1 MTQETSAQTSTPAG
15 GTPVAV
21 RRNDWHTV
29 SVPPVGTWT
38 PTLSVTVVIPAK
50 DCQRELDRTLAALAR
65 QTYPEALLDV
75 VVVDDASEPA
85 LQLPDLRPDRTRLV
99 RLEPAEGHGSGRGRH
114 AGAQHSDA
122 DVLLFLDA
130 DMITFRDHVE
140 AHARWH
146 HVLADAVVLGYK
158 HFVDVDDVTPQQ
170 TADAVATDDLDR
182 LLGGRRWQRHVWVE
196 DFIRDADDLRA
207 DAEDLFLA
215 VVGATVSVPRRVY
228 EEAGGFAT
236 YGLRGIVDTEFG
248 YRVFTAGAVLVPE
261 PAARSVHQGARNFAV
276 RGDDI
281 KRARV
286 GLAANRL
293 PVPLF
298 RLPQRGR
305 RWAVPRVR
313 ALVPASGATPEQ
325 VMLTVDSV
333 LAATVTDLDVT
344 VVGMPDDTGTRWVRD
359 YVAHDPRVT
368 FADERP
374 ASGFPSPYTLVVPA
388 GVAVGATAV
397 ADLLDRLTG
406 ERLGLLRQ
414 TVDGADAAVELWATR
429 ALQRCHR
436 HRGAEPLDAAA
447 DRLFGSAWVA
457 GSDAGTHV
465 VVPDVT
471 RQGMVYDAWEP
482 PGS

>member
-1 MTQETSAQTSTPAG
+1 MTDEPTGPRAVARNNWRSVAPPPLG
-15 GTPVAV
+15 G
-21 RRNDWHTV
+21 
-29 SVPPVGTWT
+29 WT
-38 PTLSVTVVIPAK
+38 PELSVTVVIPAK
-50 DCQRELDRTLAALAR
+50 DCQPELDRTLAALAE

-85 LQLPDLRPDRTRLV
+85 LRLPDLRPRRTTLL

-158 HFVDVDDVTPQQ
+158 HFVDVDGTTAADVAQ
-170 TADAVATDDLDR
+170 AVRDERLDE
-182 LLGGRRWQRHVWVE
+182 LLAGRPWQRHVWVE
-196 DFIRDADDLRA
+196 NFIRDADGLTR
-207 DAEDLFLA
+207 DAEDLFIA
-215 VVGATVSVPRRVY
+215 VVGATVSVPRALY
-228 EEAGGFAT
+228 QASGGFAT

-305 RWAVPRVR
+305 RWVVPRVR

-325 VMLTVDSV
+325 VLLTVDSV

-397 ADLLDRLTG
+397 ADLLNRLTG
-406 ERLGLLRQ
+406 EHLGLLRQ

-447 DRLFGSAWVA
+447 DRLFGSAWVP